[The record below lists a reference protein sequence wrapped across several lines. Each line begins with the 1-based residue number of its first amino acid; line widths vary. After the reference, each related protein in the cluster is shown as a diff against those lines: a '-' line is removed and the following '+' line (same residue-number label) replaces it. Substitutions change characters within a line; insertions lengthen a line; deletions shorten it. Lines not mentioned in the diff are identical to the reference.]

1 VGAGLARVVA
11 DDDGG
16 EAFIAP
22 LCGGGLHDLDVSPSG
37 EAMTCLWHT
46 SLW

>member
-1 VGAGLARVVA
+1 VGVRLARVVD

-22 LCGGGLHDLDVSPSG
+22 LRGSGLHDLDVSPSG
-37 EAMTCLWHT
+37 EAMTCLRHA